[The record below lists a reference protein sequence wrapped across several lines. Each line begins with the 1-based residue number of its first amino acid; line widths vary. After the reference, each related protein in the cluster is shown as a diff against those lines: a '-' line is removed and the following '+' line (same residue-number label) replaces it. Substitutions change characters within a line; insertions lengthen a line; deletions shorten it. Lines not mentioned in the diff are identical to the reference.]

1 MRLLIFAVSLFLSF
15 SVLAEEDFWILTN
28 PQPPFIELDEK
39 SQLRGYPVDLVKGIL
54 QEANIQQSILTAPW
68 ARVEKEARTKAN
80 VLVFALART
89 PEREKEYYWITP
101 ITANVFGLYAK
112 KSNQIEMSNFAD
124 ISKVGRVGV
133 LRDDARHELLNNYI
147 PNHISPFED
156 WQKAMSALFDDK
168 VSAIFF
174 SDAGV
179 EIFCIR
185 LQTNCEQIE
194 RIYTYQLTQ
203 SYLALSKPGTRPEL
217 ARILLEAAKR
227 FKQKQEYVDL
237 SNRWITHYKNT
248 LVIPMHL
255 SNGVLNLWNNNPTS
269 GKKHD

>member
-1 MRLLIFAVSLFLSF
+1 MRLLMLVCMFFNF
-15 SVLAEEDFWILTN
+15 SVFAEKDFWILTN
-28 PQPPFIELDEK
+28 PEPPFVELDDK
-39 SQLRGYPVDLVKGIL
+39 SQLSGYPVDLVKGIL

-68 ARVEKEARTKAN
+68 TRVEKEARTKAN

-112 KSNQIEMSNFAD
+112 KSKQIKINRLKD
-124 ISKVGRVGV
+124 VSKFGRVGV
-133 LRDDARHELLNNYI
+133 LRDDARHELLANYV
-147 PNHISPFED
+147 PSHISPFEN
-156 WQKAMSALFDDK
+156 WQQTMSALIDDK
-168 VSAIFF
+168 VSTIFF

-179 EIFCIR
+179 EIFCVR
-185 LQTNCEQIE
+185 LKTDCNQIE

-217 ARILLEAAKR
+217 VEKLTEAASR
-227 FKQKQEYVDL
+227 FKNKQEYADL
-237 SNRWITHYKNT
+237 SAKWITHYKNT

-255 SNGVLNLWNNNPTS
+255 SNGVLNLW
-269 GKKHD
+269 KHNATIGNRHD